1 MVGGYLVF
9 FFLPPLGRD
18 RYSIENGNFF
28 DGIIR
33 ASVMGGWRAF
43 TKDTKTRDSQQSSI
57 DPQSDGQNLSF
68 CFLLYSCCVLCGANN
83 SHIVPL
89 LLLLREETFSS
100 GNQTWHSGGER
111 RILGRRREEGGQCR
125 DTIATR
131 LWTKGSR
138 GPPANDNEEAGKVSD
153 SACSLFARDYHRGRE
168 NETNKRARRERQRKK
183 LSKKRESAA
192 LSRWKTAREEEKE
205 IHPPTTFF
213 IHTHTSSE
221 IDMIYVGLFIYGLQ
235 YARERRCST
244 WQSID
249 IWSLPS
255 SPEIPQIEMAPSGI
269 GYYVKLFSL

>member
-1 MVGGYLVF
+1 LVGGYLVF

-168 NETNKRARRERQRKK
+168 RMKQTREPEERDRERNSRRKEK
-183 LSKKRESAA
+183 VLLYHVEKPHEKK
-192 LSRWKTAREEEKE
+192 KKK
-205 IHPPTTFF
+205 F
-213 IHTHTSSE
+213 IPRRRSLYTHTHHPK
-221 IDMIYVGLFIYGLQ
+221 
-235 YARERRCST
+235 
-244 WQSID
+244 SI
-249 IWSLPS
+249 WY
-255 SPEIPQIEMAPSGI
+255 M
-269 GYYVKLFSL
+269 